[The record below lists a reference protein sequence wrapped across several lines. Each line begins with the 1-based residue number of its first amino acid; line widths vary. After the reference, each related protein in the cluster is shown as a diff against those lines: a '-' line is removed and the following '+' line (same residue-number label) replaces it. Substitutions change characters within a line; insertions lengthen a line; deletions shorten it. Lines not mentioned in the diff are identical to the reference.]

1 MFFLNRYRTQTEI
14 IAKVTLF
21 ITMLLFS
28 IGLATLFFNTYIK
41 TYEKMEIFI
50 ASIFVVGLLTL
61 LYAHFMVKRLNIIQ
75 DLMNDFSKE
84 KQINANQLLALAPN
98 QQHDLTRE
106 YTKVLKNILGTFPDE
121 AEIKRT
127 NYTTRLKYTAIRKD
141 LEFVTD
147 AYKNVD

>member
-1 MFFLNRYRTQTEI
+1 MFFLNKYRTQTEV
-14 IAKVTLF
+14 IAKVTVF
-21 ITMLLFS
+21 IAMLLFS

-41 TYEKMEIFI
+41 TYDNMEIFI
-50 ASIFVVGLLTL
+50 VSVFVVGLLTL
-61 LYAHFMVKRLNIIQ
+61 LYAHLMVKRLNIIQ

-84 KQINANQLLALAPN
+84 NQINVNQLLALAPN

-106 YTKVLKNILGTFPDE
+106 YTTWLTNKLGTFPDE

-127 NYTTRLKYTAIRKD
+127 SYTTRLEYTAIRKD
-141 LEFVTD
+141 LEFLAD